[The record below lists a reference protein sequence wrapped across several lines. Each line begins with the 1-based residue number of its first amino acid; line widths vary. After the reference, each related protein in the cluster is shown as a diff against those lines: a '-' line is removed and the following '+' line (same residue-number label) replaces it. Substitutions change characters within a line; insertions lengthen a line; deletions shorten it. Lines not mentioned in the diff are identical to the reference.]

1 MMLHVHV
8 VPRQNPSFSLVVE
21 YHGVCRGLFRKI
33 LKGGGGG
40 GLKARWKILGGGGG
54 GGEGVPTGFGR
65 VATRSVDSLPSVVVG
80 ELQLSSA
87 MQNFTLLS
95 SVSRT

>member
-1 MMLHVHV
+1 MV
-8 VPRQNPSFSLVVE
+8 
-21 YHGVCRGLFRKI
+21 YAGVYLAQ
-33 LKGGGGG
+33 GGA
-40 GLKARWKILGGGGG
+40 KAHWKIFG

-87 MQNFTLLS
+87 MQNFTLLP